1 MARRSNVELSAATRE
16 VLLAGAR
23 EAFAEHGYADAPLEA
38 LVRSVGMTKG
48 ALYHHFGSK
57 RGLFLAV
64 AQSID
69 AEIQQRLDAA
79 LPAQLQTLEQLI
91 TACEIF
97 LEATLDQGV
106 RRILLL
112 DLPAVVG
119 HRAARELDATAS
131 IEPLT
136 TALADLA
143 KAGRLRE
150 VDPTAT
156 AHLLNG
162 ALYEAALWIGDSPKP
177 RQALRRAVDS
187 LRRLI
192 DGLAV

>member
-16 VLLAGAR
+16 ALLAGAR

-79 LPAQLQTLEQLI
+79 LPPQLQTIEQLI

-150 VDPTAT
+150 VDATAT

-162 ALYEAALWIGDSPKP
+162 ALYEAALWIGDSPQP
-177 RQALRRAVDS
+177 RQALRRAVES

-192 DGLAV
+192 DGLAM